1 MQTNICQH
9 VNTQFPGTAT
19 LERAHT
25 HTYTHLH
32 THTHTHTLSFSP
44 SAQYNLCFAM
54 RMTFTVSSRKK
65 TETSALEAMKGVLPW
80 QLKLIIYLYDLES
93 KQIPA
98 LYIFRPVF
106 AVKQYA
112 LPPPWVRH

>member
-1 MQTNICQH
+1 
-9 VNTQFPGTAT
+9 
-19 LERAHT
+19 
-25 HTYTHLH
+25 
-32 THTHTHTLSFSP
+32 
-44 SAQYNLCFAM
+44 M

-98 LYIFRPVF
+98 LYIFSPCFRCKTICAPATVGT
-106 AVKQYA
+106 A
-112 LPPPWVRH
+112 LRESLHTT